1 MNSTAHINRFKMYDG
16 LLLTIYNDIINLQ
29 LGCFFVKGQS
39 HLTFFQGG
47 STMAN
52 FKYIN
57 PLDQPTG
64 VFRLIDWLES
74 NFLCDDFQHFCCL
87 VAFAKIKPFYKLHNS
102 IQLWNGKGKDSKAI
116 IGIDHKG
123 TSIQALQYAL
133 SNFDNVDILHLKY
146 ATFHPKL
153 YLFYGAT
160 KASAYYGSSN
170 FTSGGLET
178 NFEGGVLIDF
188 ELPNDQTAFND
199 LLNQFNVLSAPTC
212 SCSTTLTPAFLNIL
226 ISKNLLLDETIASPR
241 TTASAATPSSGAT
254 PSATSSSGALFGTI
268 PIKPARPIPKS
279 IMLSAASSSGIVINP
294 PRRTSK
300 KSSAKIAKGISAST
314 SKSAPKASSSYIIP
328 VVVDGFVIQVSPHN
342 NGEIHLSKLATDQN
356 APFFHYPFTGMTVPK
371 KPSNPSYPQCV
382 PDPIVNIRVFDS
394 TGSLVNTVL
403 NYSLNTIYYTKKS
416 EIRITITPSILNGL
430 NLAPTANYPILVMR
444 TSAIPGCDYDLD
456 FYAEGSTDYNNYLA
470 LCNQSL
476 PSGVKP
482 SPRKMGW
489 F

>member
-47 STMAN
+47 STMVN

-188 ELPNDQTAFND
+188 ELPKDQTAFND

-356 APFFHYPFTGMTVPK
+356 APFFTTLL
-371 KPSNPSYPQCV
+371 
-382 PDPIVNIRVFDS
+382 
-394 TGSLVNTVL
+394 LV
-403 NYSLNTIYYTKKS
+403 
-416 EIRITITPSILNGL
+416 
-430 NLAPTANYPILVMR
+430 
-444 TSAIPGCDYDLD
+444 
-456 FYAEGSTDYNNYLA
+456 
-470 LCNQSL
+470 
-476 PSGVKP
+476 
-482 SPRKMGW
+482 
-489 F
+489 